1 MKTVRLYKV
10 VSREVG
16 IADSFTAARST
27 SINEPTHVTGNGVTL
42 VGVKQAP
49 RGVIQFAVVDGQ
61 PTYFEVSLEL
71 RAMLEAQLRAEHA
84 LELVQQRAEIV
95 SGFCAGPW
103 WRRVWLALTCRP
115 TVLDLQAG

>member
-1 MKTVRLYKV
+1 MKTIPFYRVVRE
-10 VSREVG
+10 EVG
-16 IADSFTAARST
+16 IADSFTASRST
-27 SINEPTHVTGNGVTL
+27 IDEPMHVTGNGMTL

-49 RGVIQFAVVDGQ
+49 CGVIQFAVVDGR
-61 PTYFEVSLEL
+61 PSYFEVSLEL

-84 LELVQQRAEIV
+84 LELARQRAEIV

-115 TVLDLQAG
+115 LAGDSQAG